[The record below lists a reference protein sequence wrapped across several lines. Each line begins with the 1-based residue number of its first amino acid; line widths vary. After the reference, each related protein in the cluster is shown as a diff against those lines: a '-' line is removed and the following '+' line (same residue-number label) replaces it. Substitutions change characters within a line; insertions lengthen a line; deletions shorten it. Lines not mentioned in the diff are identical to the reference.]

1 MSMMYNPEDLRQFI
15 QEEQSK
21 SQAQEINNNKSD
33 IKKAS
38 DAAKKAQIN
47 AQVAFECA
55 QKNTFEIEEL
65 RSQVKKSKIA
75 AIVAI
80 VVAVICM
87 AMTIAEGLTT
97 LINSLP

>member
-1 MSMMYNPEDLRQFI
+1 MSMMYNPEDLRQFL
-15 QEEQSK
+15 QEEQGK
-21 SQAQEINNNKSD
+21 EQAKEIESTKGE

-38 DAAKKAQIN
+38 DSAKKALGN

-65 RSQVKKSKIA
+65 KKQLKKTKRV

-80 VVAVICM
+80 IIAIICM
-87 AMTIAEGLTT
+87 ALTIADEFTAM
-97 LINSLP
+97 INMLP